1 MTVRAHRSERARHL
15 VLRLSAGETL
25 PDALAEALREEQV
38 SCGWLRASGVIAD
51 VELRAFDGQLR
62 GLGSTR
68 RVPGPVHVL
77 ALEGGI
83 GMAQGEPSVS
93 LRALFAREGDH
104 GLETFAGEVVGAR
117 TVALEAFVTV
127 LDDVSIERGLDEGAG
142 VWLFGGAG
150 ATPGSPSAPRPKPT
164 HAAPVRP
171 QPPTPWSSA
180 LEASEDEPH
189 QAHERPP
196 VRPAS
201 PGVPPRPMRPLPD
214 LDAPTPE
221 GGDVVDHFA
230 FGRCDVL
237 KSDGDRLH
245 LRVHKDGR
253 IREIALEMLRVTRLE
268 DSGGKRRFKL
278 ERRM

>member
-1 MTVRAHRSERARHL
+1 VTVRAHRSERARHI
-15 VLRLSAGETL
+15 VLRLSAGEAL

-38 SCGWLRASGVIAD
+38 TCGWLRASGVLAD
-51 VELRAFDGQLR
+51 VELRAFDGELR
-62 GLGSTR
+62 GLGSAR
-68 RVPGPVHVL
+68 RVPGPVQVL
-77 ALEGGI
+77 TLEGGI
-83 GMAQGEPSVS
+83 GLTQGEPSVS
-93 LRALFAREGDH
+93 LRALIAREGDR

-127 LDDVSIERGLDEGAG
+127 LDDVSLERGLDENAG

-150 ATPGSPSAPRPKPT
+150 ATPGAPPAPRPKPA
-164 HAAPVRP
+164 HVAPVRP
-171 QPPTPWSSA
+171 QPPTAWSSA
-180 LEASEDEPH
+180 LEASEDGPPP
-189 QAHERPP
+189 ARDRAP
-196 VRPAS
+196 VRATS
-201 PGVPPRPMRPLPD
+201 PGVPPRPTRPMPD

-221 GGDVVDHFA
+221 GGDVVEHFA

-268 DSGGKRRFKL
+268 DSGEKRRFKL